1 MARQEATAGSTNV
14 PVWNKK
20 GEIKVG
26 DKIEGFY
33 IQHDKFTSNFGEGES
48 FILLCENDEK
58 KKLMGQAD
66 IRRKFANIPL
76 NSYVWV
82 EYVGLVETD
91 NGSMKEYKVEFDPE
105 VTFTE

>member
-1 MARQEATAGSTNV
+1 MARQEAVAGDSS

-20 GEIKVG
+20 GEIKIG

-33 IQHDKFTSNFGEGES
+33 IKHDTFTSKYGDGDS

-66 IRRKFANIPL
+66 IKRKFENIPL
-76 NSYVWV
+76 GCYVWV

-91 NGSMKEYKVEFDPE
+91 NGTMKEYKVEFDPE
-105 VTFTE
+105 LTYTE